1 LAEDARDPGAR
12 TLRLAVVADWAT
24 ISSLATAGGTL
35 VLAAA
40 TFAAVRSSNRAARAA
55 EESLLVGLRPL
66 LVPSRA
72 DDPPQRIGYADGK
85 WLQAPGSGGVA
96 EATDEAVYLAI
107 SVRNV
112 GSGIAV
118 LHGWRFYPES
128 ALRSDHAPLEEFTR
142 LTVDLYIAAGGIGYW
157 QGTFRDASSPEFA
170 AASAAVNGRKWL
182 MVEIL
187 YGDYEGGQR
196 VVSRFALIP
205 QDDGGWLATVAR
217 HWNIDRAAPR

>member
-1 LAEDARDPGAR
+1 
-12 TLRLAVVADWAT
+12 VADWAT
-24 ISSLATAGGTL
+24 ISSLATAGGTI
-35 VLAAA
+35 VLATA

-66 LVPSRA
+66 LVPSRL
-72 DDPPQRIGYADGK
+72 DDPPQQIQYADGK
-85 WLQAPGSGGVA
+85 WVQAAGSGGVA
-96 EATDEAVYLAI
+96 EATEEAVYLAI

-118 LHGWRFYPES
+118 LHGWHFYAES
-128 ALRSDHAPLEEFTR
+128 SLRPDHAPLKGVHATDTR
-142 LTVDLYIAAGGIGYW
+142 PL
-157 QGTFRDASSPEFA
+157 RC
-170 AASAAVNGRKWL
+170 

-205 QDDGGWLATVAR
+205 QDDGGWLARVAR